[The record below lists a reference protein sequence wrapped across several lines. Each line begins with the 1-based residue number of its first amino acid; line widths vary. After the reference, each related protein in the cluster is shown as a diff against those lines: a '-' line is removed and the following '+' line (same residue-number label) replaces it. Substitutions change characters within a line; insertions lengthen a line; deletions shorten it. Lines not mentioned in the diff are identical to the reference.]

1 MELTSSAG
9 QDTRVDMLV
18 ISLICNNLYIVCILV
33 ICIFVDIVDIALCVC
48 RLLLYNNFKRGVM
61 SWVNVCFAF
70 RMLLYFRNLV
80 ASYYRCVNMALRC
93 GNILIIGF
101 SLQGTVL
108 NMFFSVFNVVRYNSG
123 GVL

>member
-61 SWVNVCFAF
+61 SRVNVYFAF
-70 RMLLYFRNLV
+70 RVLVYFLYLI
-80 ASYYRCVNMALRC
+80 ASCYRA
-93 GNILIIGF
+93 IIGI
-101 SLQGTVL
+101 V
-108 NMFFSVFNVVRYNSG
+108 
-123 GVL
+123 

>member
-33 ICIFVDIVDIALCVC
+33 ICILYGRYCRHCLIC

-61 SWVNVCFAF
+61 SRVNVYLAF
-70 RMLLYFRNLV
+70 RMLLYFRISNSVML
-80 ASYYRCVNMALRC
+80 SSDN

-101 SLQGTVL
+101 SFQGTVL
-108 NMFFSVFNVVRYNSG
+108 NVFFSVFNVIRYNSNG
-123 GVL
+123 IL

>member
-33 ICIFVDIVDIALCVC
+33 ICIFIDIVDIALCVC

-61 SWVNVCFAF
+61 SQVSFCVGFW
-70 RMLLYFRNLV
+70 MLL
-80 ASYYRCVNMALRC
+80 
-93 GNILIIGF
+93 
-101 SLQGTVL
+101 
-108 NMFFSVFNVVRYNSG
+108 
-123 GVL
+123 

>member
-33 ICIFVDIVDIALCVC
+33 ICIFIDIVDIALCVC

-61 SWVNVCFAF
+61 SRSQCLIS
-70 RMLLYFRNLV
+70 RIRILV
-80 ASYYRCVNMALRC
+80 ALLSNVKSGIMLSSDNR
-93 GNILIIGF
+93 NIMDYWRI
-101 SLQGTVL
+101 
-108 NMFFSVFNVVRYNSG
+108 
-123 GVL
+123 

>member
-61 SWVNVCFAF
+61 SQFNVC
-70 RMLLYFRNLV
+70 V
-80 ASYYRCVNMALRC
+80 IV
-93 GNILIIGF
+93 G
-101 SLQGTVL
+101 
-108 NMFFSVFNVVRYNSG
+108 SVFWFSIVRRRH
-123 GVL
+123 VIER